1 MMRSKLFVPG
11 SRPEFFEKAMRSAA
25 DALTLDLEDGVAP
38 AQKPAARR
46 AIGDF
51 LRGLGGSTR
60 EKLMIVR
67 TNGVGHADF
76 EEDVDAVVSACLDFI
91 SLPKLESAEEVHRA
105 VHAIEAA
112 EKRKGLDHAIG
123 ILATV
128 ESPKGLRLAYEI
140 TSADPRV
147 AALQVGLADL
157 FAPLRI
163 ERHAAALGPVRFAVK
178 MAAAE
183 AGVPAYDTV
192 WTDVNDRAG
201 YERDARDALAMGFL
215 GKSCIHPT
223 QIAIANRVFTP
234 SEKEITWAQKVLVA
248 AELPENVGKGAFTVD
263 GHMVDEPFFREARAT
278 IALARRLKLVS

>member
-25 DALTLDLEDGVAP
+25 DALTFDLEDGVAP

-51 LRGLGGSTR
+51 LRGLGSAND
-60 EKLMIVR
+60 KIMIVR
-67 TNGVGHADF
+67 TNGVTHADF
-76 EEDVDAVVSACLDFI
+76 AEDVDAVVSARLDYI
-91 SLPKLESAEEVHRA
+91 SLPKLESADEVHRA
-105 VHAIEAA
+105 VRVIEAA
-112 EKRKGLDHAIG
+112 EKRKGVERATG

-140 TSADPRV
+140 TSADKRI

-163 ERHAAALGPVRFAVK
+163 ERHAAALGPVRFAIK

-183 AGVPAYDTV
+183 TGVPAYDTV

-223 QIAIANRVFTP
+223 QVAIANRVFSPT
-234 SEKEITWAQKVLVA
+234 EKQIAWAQKVLTA
-248 AELPENVGKGAFTVD
+248 GELPENVGKGAFTVD
-263 GHMVDEPFFREARAT
+263 GQMVDEPFFREARAT

>member
-25 DALTLDLEDGVAP
+25 DALTFDLEDAVAP

-51 LRGLGGSTR
+51 LAGLNRGGD
-60 EKLMIVR
+60 KVMIVR
-67 TNGVGHADF
+67 TNGVDHPQFA
-76 EEDVDAVVSACLDFI
+76 EDVDAVMCASLDYI
-91 SLPKLESAEEVHRA
+91 SLPKLESADEVRRA
-105 VHAIEAA
+105 VQTIATAEA
-112 EKRKGLDHAIG
+112 RKDIDRRVG

-128 ESPKGLRLAYEI
+128 ESPKGLRLAYDI
-140 TSADPRV
+140 TSADPRI

-163 ERHAAALGPVRFAVK
+163 ERHAAALGPVRFAIK

-192 WTDVNDRAG
+192 WTDVPDRAG

-223 QIAIANRVFTP
+223 QVDIANRVFTP
-234 SEKEITWAQKVLVA
+234 PEKAVAWAQKVLA
-248 AELPENVGKGAFTVD
+248 AGALPENVGKGAFTVD

-278 IALARRLKLVS
+278 VELARRLRLIS

>member
-25 DALTLDLEDGVAP
+25 DALTFDLEDAVAP

-51 LRGLGGSTR
+51 LGGLSRGGD
-60 EKLMIVR
+60 KLTIVR
-67 TNGVGHADF
+67 TNGVDHPQFA
-76 EEDVDAVVSACLDFI
+76 EDVDAVMTASLDYI
-91 SLPKLESAEEVHRA
+91 SLPKLESADEVRRA
-105 VHAIEAA
+105 VQMIAAA
-112 EKRKGLDHAIG
+112 EARKGIDRRVG
-123 ILATV
+123 VLATV

-140 TSADPRV
+140 TSADPRI

-163 ERHAAALGPVRFAVK
+163 ERHAAALGPVRFAIK

-192 WTDVNDRAG
+192 WTDVHDRAG

-223 QIAIANRVFTP
+223 QVDIANRVFSPT
-234 SEKEITWAQKVLVA
+234 EKQVTWAQKVLA
-248 AELPENVGKGAFTVD
+248 AGALPENVGKGAFTVD

-278 IALARRLKLVS
+278 VELAKRLRLIS

>member
-1 MMRSKLFVPG
+1 MRSKLFVPG

-25 DALTLDLEDGVAP
+25 DALTFDLEDAVAP

-46 AIGDF
+46 AIADF
-51 LRGLGGSTR
+51 LSGLGRAHDKET
-60 EKLMIVR
+60 IVR
-67 TNGVGHADF
+67 TNGVDHPGFA
-76 EEDVDAVVSACLDFI
+76 EDVDAAVCANLDFI
-91 SLPKLESAEEVHRA
+91 SLPKLESPDEVHRA
-105 VHAIEAA
+105 AAAIEAA
-112 EKRKGLDHAIG
+112 EKRKGLSHQIG

-128 ESPKGLRLAYEI
+128 ESPKGLRRAYEI
-140 TSADPRV
+140 TSAHPRV

-192 WTDVNDRAG
+192 WTDIADRAG

-223 QIAIANRVFTP
+223 QVDIANRVFTP
-234 SEKEITWAQKVLVA
+234 PEKEIVWAQKVLA
-248 AELPENVGKGAFTVD
+248 ASELPENVGKGAFTVD
-263 GHMVDEPFFREARAT
+263 GNMVDEPFFRQARAT

>member
-25 DALTLDLEDGVAP
+25 DALTLDIEDGVAP

-46 AIGDF
+46 AIADF
-51 LRGLGGSTR
+51 LTGLGAGQD
-60 EKLMIVR
+60 KLMVVR
-67 TNGVGHADF
+67 TNGVDDPQF
-76 EEDVDAVVSACLDFI
+76 VEDVDAVVGAGLHLI
-91 SLPKLESAEEVHRA
+91 NLPKIESADDVERA
-105 VHAIEAA
+105 VLVIEAA
-112 EKRKGLDHAIG
+112 EARKGVANKVGL
-123 ILATV
+123 LVNV
-128 ESPKGLRLAYEI
+128 ESPKGLRLAHEI
-140 TSADPRV
+140 AAADPRIV
-147 AALQVGLADL
+147 GLQFGLADL

-163 ERHAAALGPVRFAVK
+163 ARHAAALAPVRLAVK

-183 AGVPAYDTV
+183 AGIAAYDTV

-223 QIAIANRVFTP
+223 QIDIANRVFTP
-234 SEKEITWAQKVLVA
+234 SDKEIAWAKKVLDA
-248 AELPENVGKGAFTVD
+248 AELPGNVGKGAFTVD
-263 GHMVDEPFFREARAT
+263 GRMVDEPFFREARAT

>member
-25 DALTLDLEDGVAP
+25 DALTFDLEDAVAP

-51 LRGLGGSTR
+51 LGRLGRGHD
-60 EKLMIVR
+60 KLTIVR
-67 TNGVGHADF
+67 TNAVDHAGF
-76 EEDVDAVVSACLDFI
+76 AEDVDAAVSANLDYI
-91 SLPKLESAEEVHRA
+91 SLPKLESADEVRRA
-105 VHAIEAA
+105 VRTIAAA
-112 EKRKGLDHAIG
+112 EKRKRLDRPIG

-128 ESPKGLRLAYEI
+128 ESPRGLRLAYEI

-163 ERHAAALGPVRFAVK
+163 ERHAAALGPVRFAIK

-215 GKSCIHPT
+215 GKSCIHPS
-223 QIAIANRVFTP
+223 QVDLANRVFTP
-234 SEKEITWAQKVLVA
+234 PENEIAWAQKVLAA
-248 AELPENVGKGAFTVD
+248 AELPENVDKGAFTVD
-263 GHMVDEPFFREARAT
+263 GRMVDEPFFREARAT

>member
-1 MMRSKLFVPG
+1 MIMRSKLFVPG

-25 DALTLDLEDGVAP
+25 DALTFDLEDAVAP

-51 LRGLGGSTR
+51 LAGLTRGD
-60 EKLMIVR
+60 KLTIVR
-67 TNGVGHADF
+67 TNAVDHPGFA
-76 EEDVDAVVSACLDFI
+76 EDVDAVVSRSLDYI
-91 SLPKLESAEEVHRA
+91 SLPKLESADEVQRA
-105 VHAIEAA
+105 VQVIAAA
-112 EKRKGLDHAIG
+112 ESRKGIERRIG

-140 TSADPRV
+140 ASADKRIE
-147 AALQVGLADL
+147 ALQVGLADL

-163 ERHAAALGPVRFAVK
+163 ERHAAALGAVRFAIK

-192 WTDVNDRAG
+192 WTDVADRAG
-201 YERDARDALAMGFL
+201 FERDARDALAMGFL

-223 QIAIANRVFTP
+223 QIEVANRVFTP
-234 SEKEITWAQKVLVA
+234 PGKEIAWAQKVLAA

-263 GHMVDEPFFREARAT
+263 GSMVDEPFFRQARAT
-278 IALARRLKLVS
+278 MALARRLKLVS

>member
-1 MMRSKLFVPG
+1 MRSKLFVPG

-25 DALTLDLEDGVAP
+25 DALTFDLEDAVAP

-51 LRGLGGSTR
+51 LSGLGRAHDKET
-60 EKLMIVR
+60 IVR
-67 TNGVGHADF
+67 TNNVDHPGFA
-76 EEDVDAVVSACLDFI
+76 EDVDAAVCANLDFI
-91 SLPKLESAEEVHRA
+91 SLPKLESPDEVHRA
-105 VHAIEAA
+105 VAAIEAA
-112 EKRKGLDHAIG
+112 EKRKGLKHGIG

-128 ESPKGLRLAYEI
+128 ESPRGLRLAYEI
-140 TSADPRV
+140 TSAHPRV

-192 WTDVNDRAG
+192 WTDIADRAG

-223 QIAIANRVFTP
+223 QVDIANRVFTP
-234 SEKEITWAQKVLVA
+234 TDKEIAWAQKVLVA
-248 AELPENVGKGAFTVD
+248 SELPENVGKGAFTVD
-263 GHMVDEPFFREARAT
+263 GSMVDEPFFRQARAT
-278 IALARRLKLVS
+278 MTLARRLKLVS

>member
-25 DALTLDLEDGVAP
+25 DALTFDLEDAVAP

-51 LRGLGGSTR
+51 LGRLGRGHD
-60 EKLMIVR
+60 KLTIVR
-67 TNGVGHADF
+67 TNAVDHAGF
-76 EEDVDAVVSACLDFI
+76 AEDVDAAVSANLDYI
-91 SLPKLESAEEVHRA
+91 SLPKLESADEVRRA
-105 VHAIEAA
+105 VRTIAAA
-112 EKRKGLDHAIG
+112 EKRKRLDRPIG

-128 ESPKGLRLAYEI
+128 ESPRGLRLAYEI

-163 ERHAAALGPVRFAVK
+163 ERHAAALGPVRFAIK

-215 GKSCIHPT
+215 GKSCIHPS
-223 QIAIANRVFTP
+223 QVDLANRVFTP
-234 SEKEITWAQKVLVA
+234 PEKEIAWAQKVLAA

-263 GHMVDEPFFREARAT
+263 GSMVDEPFFREARAT

>member
-25 DALTLDLEDGVAP
+25 DALTFDLEDAVAP

-51 LRGLGGSTR
+51 LGGLGRGHD
-60 EKLMIVR
+60 KLTIVR
-67 TNGVGHADF
+67 TNAVDHAGF
-76 EEDVDAVVSACLDFI
+76 AEDVDAAVSANLDYI
-91 SLPKLESAEEVHRA
+91 SLPKLESADEVHRA
-105 VHAIEAA
+105 VRTIAAA
-112 EKRKGLDHAIG
+112 EKRKGLDRPIG

-128 ESPKGLRLAYEI
+128 ESPRGLRLAYEI

-215 GKSCIHPT
+215 GKSCIHPS
-223 QIAIANRVFTP
+223 QVDLANRVFTP
-234 SEKEITWAQKVLVA
+234 PEKEIGWAQKVLAA
-248 AELPENVGKGAFTVD
+248 AELPENMGKGAFTVD
-263 GHMVDEPFFREARAT
+263 GRMVDEPFFREARAT

>member
-1 MMRSKLFVPG
+1 MIMRSKLFVPG

-51 LRGLGGSTR
+51 LNGLGATD
-60 EKLMIVR
+60 KLMVVR
-67 TNGVGHADF
+67 TNGVDDPQF
-76 EEDVDAVVSACLDFI
+76 VEDVDAVVSAGLDLI
-91 SLPKLESAEEVHRA
+91 NLPKIESAEEVVRA
-105 VHAIEAA
+105 VTVIAAA
-112 EKRKGLDHAIG
+112 EKRRGLEKQIRLLVNA
-123 ILATV
+123 
-128 ESPKGLRLAYEI
+128 ESPRGLRLAYEI
-140 TSADPRV
+140 ASADPRIE
-147 AALQVGLADL
+147 ALQVGLADL

-163 ERHAAALGPVRFAVK
+163 ARHAAALGPVRFAMK

-183 AGVPAYDTV
+183 AGVHAYDTV

-201 YERDARDALAMGFL
+201 YERDARDALAMGFS

-223 QIAIANRVFTP
+223 QIDLANRVFTP
-234 SEKEITWAQKVLVA
+234 PEKEIAWAQKVLAA
-248 AELPENVGKGAFTVD
+248 AELPENAGKGAFTVD
-263 GHMVDEPFFREARAT
+263 GNMVDEPFFRQARAT

>member
-25 DALTLDLEDGVAP
+25 DALTFDLEDGVAP

-51 LRGLGGSTR
+51 LRGLGSAQ

-67 TNGVGHADF
+67 TNGVTHADF
-76 EEDVDAVVSACLDFI
+76 AEDVDAVVSVRLDYI
-91 SLPKLESAEEVHRA
+91 SLPKLESADEVHRA
-105 VHAIEAA
+105 VRVLADA
-112 EKRKGLDHAIG
+112 EKRKGVDRAIG
-123 ILATV
+123 VLATV

-140 TSADPRV
+140 TSADKRV

-183 AGVPAYDTV
+183 AGVAAYDTV

-223 QIAIANRVFTP
+223 QIDIANRVFSP
-234 SEKEITWAQKVLVA
+234 SEKDVAWAQKVLA
-248 AELPENVGKGAFTVD
+248 AGELPENVGKGAFTVD
-263 GHMVDEPFFREARAT
+263 GQMVDEPFFREARAT